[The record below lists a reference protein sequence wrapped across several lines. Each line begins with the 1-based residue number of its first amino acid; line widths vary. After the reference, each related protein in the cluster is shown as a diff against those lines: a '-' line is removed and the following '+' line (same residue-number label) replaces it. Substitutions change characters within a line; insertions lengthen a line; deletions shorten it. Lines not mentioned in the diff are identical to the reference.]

1 MTTKTTG
8 WAPAGPTPKRWTRTV
23 SFLKGLFYVWLT
35 LTAIKLVFILAAMAT
50 A

>member
-8 WAPAGPTPKRWTRTV
+8 WAPAGPTPKRWARTV
-23 SFLKGLFYVWLT
+23 KVLKGIFFVWLA
-35 LTAIKLVFILAAMAT
+35 LQGIKLVFILAAMAT